1 MEKPNAIDQAQQAII
16 RAQGA
21 VARCRAA
28 LERAKDIMARSR
40 ADYER
45 LRAGTEESMVR
56 AEVMATV
63 SAWREA
69 ARATEA
75 DQRPSA
81 DENPVPRA

>member
-1 MEKPNAIDQAQQAII
+1 VEKPNAIDQAQQAII
-16 RAQGA
+16 RAQDA
-21 VARCRAA
+21 LARCRAA
-28 LERAKDIMARSR
+28 LERAKAIMIRSR

-45 LRAGTEESMVR
+45 LRAGPEESMVR

-63 SAWREA
+63 SSWRKA

-75 DQRPSA
+75 DQCPSA

>member
-69 ARATEA
+69 TRATEA

-81 DENPVPRA
+81 DDNPVPRA

>member
-1 MEKPNAIDQAQQAII
+1 VEKPNAIDQAQQAII

-56 AEVMATV
+56 AEVMATA
-63 SAWREA
+63 STWREA

-75 DQRPSA
+75 DQCPSA
-81 DENPVPRA
+81 AENPVPHA